1 MIKKL
6 WKIICWPWTKFLT
19 WLAEGLPKKD
29 GK

>member
-6 WKIICWPWTKFLT
+6 WKTICWPWTKFLA
-19 WLAEGLPKKD
+19 WLSKGLPKKD